1 MSSLKRYEP
10 PRIESLAITS
20 VGKHRL
26 HDVAPAPALDEILDA
41 RALLA
46 KYGSPLFVLS
56 EKMLRARYRS
66 FLATFSAAGIDT
78 AVAYSYKTNYLPAL
92 CAILRSEGALSEVV
106 SGMEYEL
113 ARALGA
119 GGDEIVF
126 NGPYKERDEL
136 ERAIADG
143 ALINIDGFD
152 ELERIAQLARS
163 MQQVAKVGIRFNF
176 SYGSMPWTK
185 FGFSYEGGDAVRA
198 LQRISELPSL
208 SFEGFHNHCGTFNVD
223 PNIYGH
229 SAAHMIELAIRARQF
244 GLTPSV
250 ADFGGGFPSGN
261 TLKPDFDVPGGSHER
276 VGGLEPYATAIL
288 NRLSVAREVFGGRP
302 KLILEPGRA
311 LVDDAMQLICT
322 VVGKK
327 DLQDRGTAVIV
338 DAGVNIVPTAYWY
351 DHSVHAAPEPGTK
364 NRGADK
370 PVHIYGPLCMQID
383 VIKERAS
390 LPTPGIGDPL
400 LIGNVGAYC
409 LSQSMQFIRTR
420 PAVVLLGE
428 NGPEVIRRRETWR
441 DIFGLDA
448 VPERLRH
455 PDHDL

>member
-1 MSSLKRYEP
+1 MSTLKQYEP
-10 PRIESLAITS
+10 PTIESLAITS
-20 VGKHRL
+20 VGKHRI

-41 RALLA
+41 RALLQQF
-46 KYGSPLFVLS
+46 GSPLFVLS
-56 EKMLRARYRS
+56 EKALRARYRS
-66 FLATFSAAGIDT
+66 FLDTFSSAGIET
-78 AVAYSYKTNYLPAL
+78 NVAYSYKTNYLPAL
-92 CAILRSEGALSEVV
+92 CAILREEGAMSEVV

-143 ALINIDGFD
+143 ALVNIDGFH
-152 ELERIAQLARS
+152 ELEQIAQLADS
-163 MQQVAKVGIRFNF
+163 MHRTARVGIRFNF
-176 SYGSMPWTK
+176 TYGNASWTK
-185 FGFSYEGGDAVRA
+185 FGFSYESGDAVRA
-198 LQRISELPSL
+198 LKRISELPSL
-208 SFEGFHNHCGTFNVD
+208 SFEAFHNHSGTFNVD
-223 PNIYGH
+223 PNIYGR
-229 SAAHMIELAIRARQF
+229 SAALMVELAIRAGQF
-244 GLTPSV
+244 GLKPTI

-261 TLKPDFDVPGGSHER
+261 TLKPDFDVPGGAEESH
-276 VGGLEPYATAIL
+276 GNLKPYAEAIL
-288 NRLSVAREVFGGRP
+288 NRMRMAGDLFGGRP
-302 KLILEPGRA
+302 KLYLEPGRA

-322 VVGKK
+322 VVGIK
-327 DLQDRGTAVIV
+327 DLREQGTAVIV
-338 DAGVNIVPTAYWY
+338 DAGVNLVPTAYWY
-351 DHSVHAAPEPGTK
+351 EHGVHAAPETRNKPG
-364 NRGADK
+364 GADK

-390 LPTPGIGDPL
+390 LPTPEIGDPL

-409 LSQSMQFIRTR
+409 VSQSMQFIRTR
-420 PAVVLLGE
+420 PAVILLGE

-441 DIFGLDA
+441 DVFGLDT